1 VEPYDNA
8 QNSLPDRIGKYDI
21 LAKLGSGGMGVVYRG
36 RDPQI
41 GREVAIKK
49 LTGNILAEP
58 NMLARFYEE
67 GRRTGT
73 LNHPNIVTVFEIGD
87 EHGEPYIVMECVD
100 GEPLDKILRAGAQT
114 SLAEKLEILEKIC
127 SALGYAH
134 RKNVIHRDV
143 KPANIF
149 VQRDGT
155 AKLLDFGIA
164 RPEKREGDLNLT
176 RTGTIVGTVPYM
188 APERLRN
195 ETLDGRSDIFAAGV
209 VLYQILTG
217 KLPFTGL
224 ADPEIMFKIL
234 REPYPL
240 PSSIN
245 PDCPPSLEYIVDRAL
260 AKNPD
265 DRYQTAEEMAA
276 DLSTAVSELH
286 QEQINHLLPDAQR
299 LIDGEEFDKARSL
312 LLQLLKLDPKH
323 VEVKRLLDVA
333 GKNKIQAGRQAK
345 IQLGK
350 GDAEKAFEDK
360 HYGKALEILE
370 GLLVDDPQNLEL
382 VKIRD
387 KVKKAKDKQE
397 KIDDLLRKA
406 EIERRKGKYDAALE
420 LLYNAKK
427 VDKTDTKTNSK
438 ITAVCN
444 EVIKEAE
451 HAKLK
456 DQAKALLKSAKG
468 EIASRRFSDAIEFL
482 KQVEPLDPTNPELP
496 LLFQDANAGLEQI
509 RRREIISRIEEE
521 VSKAVTY
528 ELLKQASRSIQDAM
542 TSMPSEAALFQLNA
556 QVDRQIKT
564 HENRILV
571 DETIQK
577 CRDLSPGE
585 AWDLVRKA
593 LAKLPGDQRLME
605 MEAMLDERR
614 RQQGVDERRTDYL
627 NRAREALSKGQ
638 YSDAVKTLEFCEAE
652 GIATGEILSLLDFA
666 RSEEQEYRRQ
676 EVLRNNLAQAQALIG
691 ESQFDEAIE
700 FIEGALHQGDDTAL
714 HLLLDQAAT
723 GRESLRQQIETALTN
738 ARKLTLSGK
747 QADATQLLQ
756 MQPQPV
762 QRSIRVQTALAALEE
777 ESQQPLYRMIGR
789 AYAVLETDLPA
800 GEAVMRQATLSANS
814 NFVKSVTS
822 SFRLRGRTFADRVVA
837 DAITGSKAIV
847 KEDKEKA
854 GQLLQSVSSTID
866 FASPELRTEWQRAMK
881 KMGRSTGTS
890 RFTRV

>member
-1 VEPYDNA
+1 
-8 QNSLPDRIGKYDI
+8 
-21 LAKLGSGGMGVVYRG
+21 
-36 RDPQI
+36 
-41 GREVAIKK
+41 
-49 LTGNILAEP
+49 
-58 NMLARFYEE
+58 
-67 GRRTGT
+67 
-73 LNHPNIVTVFEIGD
+73 
-87 EHGEPYIVMECVD
+87 
-100 GEPLDKILRAGAQT
+100 
-114 SLAEKLEILEKIC
+114 
-127 SALGYAH
+127 
-134 RKNVIHRDV
+134 
-143 KPANIF
+143 

-195 ETLDGRSDIFAAGV
+195 ENLDGRSDIFAAGV

-240 PSSIN
+240 PSTIN
-245 PDCPPSLEYIVDRAL
+245 PDCPPTLEYIVDRAL

-286 QEQINHLLPDAQR
+286 QEYINQQLPDAQR
-299 LIDGEEFDKARSL
+299 LIEAEEFAKARAL

-323 VEVKRLLDVA
+323 AEVKRLLDM
-333 GKNKIQAGRQAK
+333 AGRQALQAGRREK

-382 VKIRD
+382 TKIRD
-387 KVKKAKDKQE
+387 KVKRAKDKQE
-397 KIDDLLRKA
+397 KIDELLRQA
-406 EIERRKGKYDAALE
+406 EVERRKGKYEVAIEIL
-420 LLYNAKK
+420 NSAKK
-427 VDKTDTKTNSK
+427 VDKTDSRTNSK

-451 HAKLK
+451 QAKLK
-456 DQAKALLKSAKG
+456 TQAKALLKSAKI
-468 EIASRRFSDAIEFL
+468 EISSRRFSQAIEFL

-496 LLFQDANAGLEQI
+496 LLLQDASAGLEQI
-509 RRREIISRIEEE
+509 RRREIISKIEEE
-521 VSKAVTY
+521 VSKAFTY
-528 ELLKQASRSIQDAM
+528 ELLKQASQSIKEAM
-542 TSMPSEAALFQLNA
+542 VSMPAEAALFQLNA
-556 QVDRQIKT
+556 QVERQIKS

-577 CRDLSPGE
+577 CRDLAPGE
-585 AWDLVRKA
+585 ALDLIRKA
-593 LAKLPGDQRLME
+593 LVKLPGEERLMG
-605 MEAMLDERR
+605 MEQMLDERR

-627 NRAREALSKGQ
+627 NRAREALNRGE

-666 RSEEQEYRRQ
+666 RNEEQEYRRQ

-700 FIEGALHQGDDTAL
+700 FIEGVLQQGDDTAL
-714 HLLLDQAAT
+714 HMLLDQAVA
-723 GRESLRQQIETALTN
+723 GRESLRQQIETALSN

-756 MQPQPV
+756 MQPPPV
-762 QRSIRVQTALAALEE
+762 QRSLRVQTALAALEE

-800 GEAVMRQATLSANS
+800 GEAVMRQARLSANS
-814 NFVKSVTS
+814 SFVKSVAS
-822 SFRLRGRTFADRVVA
+822 SFRSRGRIFADRMIA
-837 DAITGSKAIV
+837 DAITGSKSMV

-854 GQLLQSVSSTID
+854 GQMLQSVTSTID
-866 FASPELRTEWQRAMK
+866 FASPELKTEWQRAMK
-881 KMGRSTGTS
+881 KMGKSGVTS

>member
-1 VEPYDNA
+1 VEPYDNS

-67 GRRTGT
+67 GRRTGRF
-73 LNHPNIVTVFEIGD
+73 NHPNIVTVFEIGD

-100 GEPLDKILRAGAQT
+100 GEPLDKILRGGSQT
-114 SLAEKLEILEKIC
+114 SLADKLEILEKIC

-134 RKNVIHRDV
+134 RENVIHRDV

-164 RPEKREGDLNLT
+164 RLEKREGDLNLT
-176 RTGTIVGTVPYM
+176 RTGTIVGTIPYM

-224 ADPEIMFKIL
+224 ETEIMFKIL
-234 REPYPL
+234 REPFPL
-240 PSSIN
+240 PSTVN

-286 QEQINHLLPDAQR
+286 QEQINQQLPDAQR
-299 LIDGEEFDKARSL
+299 LIEAEEFAKARTL

-323 VEVKRLLDVA
+323 AEVKRLLDM
-333 GKNKIQAGRQAK
+333 AGRQALQAGRREK

-360 HYGKALEILE
+360 HYGKALEILT
-370 GLLVDDPQNLEL
+370 GLLEVEPENLEL
-382 VKIRD
+382 TKLRD

-397 KIDDLLRKA
+397 KIDELLRQA
-406 EIERRKGKYDAALE
+406 EVERRKGKYEVAIEILN
-420 LLYNAKK
+420 NAKK
-427 VDKTDTKTNSK
+427 VDKTDSRTNSK

-451 HAKLK
+451 QARLK
-456 DQAKALLKSAKG
+456 AQAKALLKSART
-468 EIASRRFSDAIEFL
+468 EISARHFSEAIDLL

-496 LLFQDANAGLEQI
+496 LLLQDASAGLEQI

-521 VSKAVTY
+521 VSKAFTY
-528 ELLKQASRSIQDAM
+528 DLLKQASQSIQDAM
-542 TSMPSEAALFQLNA
+542 ASMPAEAALFQLNA
-556 QVDRQIKT
+556 QVERQIKS

-577 CRDLSPGE
+577 CRDLAPGE
-585 AWDLVRKA
+585 ALDLIRKA
-593 LAKLPGDQRLME
+593 LVKLPGEERLMG
-605 MEAMLDERR
+605 MEAMLAERF
-614 RQQGVDERRTDYL
+614 RQQNVDERRSDYL
-627 NRAREALSKGQ
+627 NRAREALNRGE

-666 RSEEQEYRRQ
+666 RNEELEFRRQ
-676 EVLRNNLAQAQALIG
+676 EVLRNNLAQAQALLG

-700 FIEGALHQGDDTAL
+700 FIEGVLQQGDDAAL
-714 HLLLDQAAT
+714 HMLLDQAAA
-723 GRESLRQQIETALTN
+723 GRESLRQQIETALAN

-756 MQPQPV
+756 MQPPPV
-762 QRSIRVQTALAALEE
+762 QRSVRVQTALAALAEE
-777 ESQQPLYRMIGR
+777 GQQPLYRMIGR

-814 NFVKSVTS
+814 RFVKSVAS
-822 SFRLRGRTFADRVVA
+822 SFRSRGRTFADRMIA
-837 DAITGSKAIV
+837 DALSGSKATI

-854 GQLLQSVSSTID
+854 GQLLQSVTSTID
-866 FASPELRTEWQRAMK
+866 FASPELRTEWLRAMK
-881 KMGRSTGTS
+881 KMGKSSQTS

>member
-1 VEPYDNA
+1 M
-8 QNSLPDRIGKYDI
+8 PDRIGKYDI
-21 LAKLGSGGMGVVYRG
+21 LAKLGAGGMGVVYRG

-67 GRRTGT
+67 GKRTGQ

-100 GEPLDKILRAGAQT
+100 GEPLDKILRAGSQV
-114 SLAEKLEILEKIC
+114 SLADKLEILEKIC

-164 RPEKREGDLNLT
+164 RPEKRDGDLNLT

-234 REPYPL
+234 REPFPL
-240 PSSIN
+240 PSTVN

-286 QEQINHLLPDAQR
+286 QEQINQQLPDAQR
-299 LIDGEEFDKARSL
+299 LIEAEEFAKARTL

-323 VEVKRLLDVA
+323 AEVKRLLDM
-333 GKNKIQAGRQAK
+333 AGRQALQAGRREK

-360 HYGKALEILE
+360 HYGKALEILT
-370 GLLVDDPQNLEL
+370 GLLEVEPENLEL
-382 VKIRD
+382 TKFRD

-397 KIDDLLRKA
+397 KIDELLRQA
-406 EIERRKGKYDAALE
+406 EVERRKGKYEVAIEILN
-420 LLYNAKK
+420 NAKK
-427 VDKTDTKTNSK
+427 VDKTDSRTNSK

-451 HAKLK
+451 QARLK
-456 DQAKALLKSAKG
+456 AQAKALLKSART
-468 EIASRRFSDAIEFL
+468 EISARHFSEAIDLL

-509 RRREIISRIEEE
+509 RRREIITKIEEE
-521 VSKAVTY
+521 VSKAFTY
-528 ELLKQASRSIQDAM
+528 EQLKQASQSIREAM
-542 TSMPSEAALFQLNA
+542 ASMPAEAALFQLNA
-556 QVDRQIKT
+556 QVERQIKS

-585 AWDLVRKA
+585 ALDLIRKA
-593 LAKLPGDQRLME
+593 LVKLPGEERLMG
-605 MEAMLDERR
+605 MEAMLGERF
-614 RQQGVDERRTDYL
+614 RQQNVDERRTDYL
-627 NRAREALSKGQ
+627 NRAREALSKGE

-700 FIEGALHQGDDTAL
+700 FIEGVLQQGDDTTL
-714 HLLLDQAAT
+714 HMLLDQAAA
-723 GRESLRQQIETALTN
+723 GRETLRQQIETALAN

-756 MQPQPV
+756 MQPPAV
-762 QRSIRVQTALAALEE
+762 QRSVRVQMALAALEE

-814 NFVKSVTS
+814 SFVKSVTS
-822 SFRLRGRTFADRVVA
+822 SFRSRGRIFADRMVA
-837 DAITGSKAIV
+837 EAITGSKAMI
-847 KEDKEKA
+847 KEDKDKA
-854 GQLLQSVSSTID
+854 GQMLQSVSSTID

>member
-1 VEPYDNA
+1 
-8 QNSLPDRIGKYDI
+8 
-21 LAKLGSGGMGVVYRG
+21 
-36 RDPQI
+36 
-41 GREVAIKK
+41 
-49 LTGNILAEP
+49 
-58 NMLARFYEE
+58 
-67 GRRTGT
+67 
-73 LNHPNIVTVFEIGD
+73 
-87 EHGEPYIVMECVD
+87 
-100 GEPLDKILRAGAQT
+100 
-114 SLAEKLEILEKIC
+114 
-127 SALGYAH
+127 
-134 RKNVIHRDV
+134 
-143 KPANIF
+143 
-149 VQRDGT
+149 
-155 AKLLDFGIA
+155 
-164 RPEKREGDLNLT
+164 
-176 RTGTIVGTVPYM
+176 
-188 APERLRN
+188 
-195 ETLDGRSDIFAAGV
+195 
-209 VLYQILTG
+209 
-217 KLPFTGL
+217 
-224 ADPEIMFKIL
+224 
-234 REPYPL
+234 
-240 PSSIN
+240 
-245 PDCPPSLEYIVDRAL
+245 
-260 AKNPD
+260 
-265 DRYQTAEEMAA
+265 MAA

-286 QEQINHLLPDAQR
+286 QEQINQQLPDAQR
-299 LIDGEEFDKARSL
+299 LIEAEEFAKARTL

-323 VEVKRLLDVA
+323 AEVKRLLDM
-333 GKNKIQAGRQAK
+333 AGRQALQAGRREK

-360 HYGKALEILE
+360 HYGKALEILT
-370 GLLVDDPQNLEL
+370 GLLEVEPENLEL
-382 VKIRD
+382 TKFRD

-397 KIDDLLRKA
+397 KIDELLRQA
-406 EIERRKGKYDAALE
+406 EVERRKGKYEVAIEILN
-420 LLYNAKK
+420 NAKK
-427 VDKTDTKTNSK
+427 VDKTDSRTNSK

-451 HAKLK
+451 QAKLK
-456 DQAKALLKSAKG
+456 AQAKALLKSART
-468 EIASRRFSDAIEFL
+468 EISARHFVEAIDLL

-509 RRREIISRIEEE
+509 RRREIITRIEEE
-521 VSKAVTY
+521 VSKAFTY
-528 ELLKQASRSIQDAM
+528 EQLKQASQSIREAM
-542 TSMPSEAALFQLNA
+542 ASMPAEAALFQLNA
-556 QVDRQIKT
+556 QVERQIKSQ
-564 HENRILV
+564 ENRILV

-585 AWDLVRKA
+585 ALDLIRKA
-593 LAKLPGDQRLME
+593 LVKLPGEERLMG
-605 MEAMLDERR
+605 MEAMLGERF
-614 RQQGVDERRTDYL
+614 RQQNVDERRTDYL
-627 NRAREALSKGQ
+627 NRAREALSKGE

-700 FIEGALHQGDDTAL
+700 FIEGVLQQGDDTTL
-714 HLLLDQAAT
+714 HMLLDQAAA

>member
-1 VEPYDNA
+1 VEPYDNS
-8 QNSLPDRIGKYDI
+8 QNIMPDRIGKYDI
-21 LAKLGSGGMGVVYRG
+21 LAKLGAGGMGVVYRG

-67 GRRTGT
+67 GKRTGQ

-100 GEPLDKILRAGAQT
+100 GEPLDKILRAGSQA
-114 SLAEKLEILEKIC
+114 SLADKLEILEKIC

-164 RPEKREGDLNLT
+164 RPEKRDGDLNLT

-234 REPYPL
+234 REPFPL
-240 PSSIN
+240 PSTVN

-286 QEQINHLLPDAQR
+286 QEQINQQLPDAQR
-299 LIDGEEFDKARSL
+299 LIEAEEFAKARTL

-323 VEVKRLLDVA
+323 AEVKRLLDM
-333 GKNKIQAGRQAK
+333 AGRQALQAGRREK

-360 HYGKALEILE
+360 HYGKALEILT
-370 GLLVDDPQNLEL
+370 GLLEVEPENLEL
-382 VKIRD
+382 TKFRD

-397 KIDDLLRKA
+397 KIDELLRQA
-406 EIERRKGKYDAALE
+406 EVERRKGKYEVAIEILN
-420 LLYNAKK
+420 NAKK
-427 VDKTDTKTNSK
+427 VDKTDSRTNSK

-451 HAKLK
+451 QAKLK
-456 DQAKALLKSAKG
+456 AQAKALLKSART
-468 EIASRRFSDAIEFL
+468 EISARHFVEAIDLL

-509 RRREIISRIEEE
+509 RRREIITKIEEE
-521 VSKAVTY
+521 VSKAFTY
-528 ELLKQASRSIQDAM
+528 EQLKQASQSIREAM
-542 TSMPSEAALFQLNA
+542 ASMPAEAALFQLNA
-556 QVDRQIKT
+556 QVERQIKSQ
-564 HENRILV
+564 ENRILV

-585 AWDLVRKA
+585 ALDLIRKA
-593 LAKLPGDQRLME
+593 LVKLPGEERLMG
-605 MEAMLDERR
+605 MEAMLGERF
-614 RQQGVDERRTDYL
+614 RQQNVDERRTDYL
-627 NRAREALSKGQ
+627 NRAREALSKGE

-700 FIEGALHQGDDTAL
+700 FIEGVLQQGDDTTL
-714 HLLLDQAAT
+714 HMLLDQAAA